1 MVQNSVGYKIYYSQR
16 IDMAVSLRERIGY
29 AIRYNA
35 FNLLKKDSIYDY
47 KGKHKLV
54 LWLMFPFGL
63 LAYFYYKL
71 RK

>member
-1 MVQNSVGYKIYYSQR
+1 
-16 IDMAVSLRERIGY
+16 MAVSLRERIGY